1 MTACPED
8 RKLLMPE
15 LPLLIAIAAL
25 AGAAFSAHGVWR
37 RRAVSAWPLATAEVV
52 ATEVIELG
60 SRVQNRE
67 GPEQQR
73 RYLARVEVRFEVAG
87 QAIATDNRRFDAP
100 PSFPERE
107 AAQAWLQGYPVGKT
121 LEVRHDPDD
130 PHLAQF
136 GRSRIPTRR
145 IGLTLFLLAMSG
157 FALFIYL
164 Q

>member
-1 MTACPED
+1 MSQV
-8 RKLLMPE
+8 
-15 LPLLIAIAAL
+15 PLLIAIAAL

-87 QAIATDNRRFDAP
+87 QAIATDNRRFDAA
-100 PSFPERE
+100 PSFPERH
-107 AAQAWLQGYPVGKT
+107 AAEAWLRDYPVGGS
-121 LEVRHDPDD
+121 LEVRYDPQD
-130 PHLAQF
+130 PRLAQF
-136 GRSRIPTRR
+136 GPSRIPTRR
-145 IGLTLFLLAMSG
+145 IGLALFLLAMAG
-157 FALFIYL
+157 MALFIY
-164 Q
+164 QQ